1 MIRFNEMIEKMENM
15 NKKERLKYLKKEMKK
30 LKEETSYLTA
40 DREIEKSNVKVKKR

>member
-30 LKEETSYLTA
+30 IRSLK
-40 DREIEKSNVKVKKR
+40 

>member
-30 LKEETSYLTA
+30 LKQETSYLIGEKE
-40 DREIEKSNVKVKKR
+40 REKSKLKVKKR